1 INLWDVSTGKAI
13 KTLTG
18 HSSPVYSVGFSPD
31 GKTLASGSGDNTIK
45 LWDVSTGKAI
55 KTLTGHSSLVY
66 SVGFSPDG
74 KTLAS
79 GSG

>member
-1 INLWDVSTGKAI
+1 
-13 KTLTG
+13 
-18 HSSPVYSVGFSPD
+18 SVGFSPD

-55 KTLTGHSSLVY
+55 KTLTGHSSTVN

-79 GSG
+79 GSGDNTIKLWDVSTGKAIKTLTGHSS